1 MSIPFD
7 LPSLLYAVVEYL
19 KTSNHIDNPV
29 TTKPEREGQ
38 YRLVCLAFESEDAWR
53 VTHLLRALGDGTYW
67 YSVTVAEPESTSGT
81 LPFLEEAIPLDPP
94 S

>member
-7 LPSLLYAVVEYL
+7 PPSLLYAVVEYL
-19 KTSNHIDNPV
+19 KTSNHIDDPV
-29 TTKPEREGQ
+29 TIKPEREGQ

-53 VTHLLRALGDGTYW
+53 VTHLLRALSDGTYW
-67 YSVTVAEPESTSGT
+67 YSVTVAERESANGT
-81 LPFLEEAIPLDPP
+81 LPFTEATMALDPR